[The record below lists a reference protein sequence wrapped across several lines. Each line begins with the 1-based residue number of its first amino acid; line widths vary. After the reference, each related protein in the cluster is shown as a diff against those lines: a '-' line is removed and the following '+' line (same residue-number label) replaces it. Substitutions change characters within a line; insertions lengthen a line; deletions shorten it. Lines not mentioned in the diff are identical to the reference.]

1 MARLTANLKLQTT
14 FGSIGIVLVGVCSLQ
29 AAGLQDL
36 VPSHTPSYRAVL
48 DQYCVTCH
56 NQSARTAELLLDQA
70 DVENIGEGPELWEKV
85 VKKLR
90 AGAMPPAGMPRPDQA
105 TYDSFATYLETAL
118 DSAAAAHPNPGR
130 PVLHRLNRVE
140 YANAVRDLLAVEID
154 GETLLPADDSRYGF
168 DNIGDVLTVSPAL
181 LERYLSAARKI
192 SRLAIG
198 DPHIAPVFEGYNVP
212 KYFVQDDRM
221 NEDLPFGSRGG
232 IAVRHHFPLDG
243 EYLLKVRL
251 ARNSR
256 DYIAGLLDRP
266 HQLDVRLDG
275 ARLKLFT
282 IGGENHGRS
291 APLFSNN
298 AMGDRAQDIYERT
311 ADDILEVRFPATAG
325 PQQIE
330 VAFLKETSMPEGP
343 LRTPMSKYDL
353 HNYKGGE
360 PGVASISITGPYDAT
375 GMGET
380 PSRGKIFV
388 CRPSSAQEEEP
399 CAREILSTLARRAYR
414 RPLIEEDIQTLLDFY
429 KEGHNEGGFETGIGT
444 ALERILV
451 GPEFLFRIEID
462 PKNIAPDTA
471 YPISDLELASRLSF
485 FLWSSIPDDQLLEL
499 AEGGK
504 LSDPV
509 VLEQQVRRLLKDSR
523 SKALVSNFAAQW
535 LQLRNLRA
543 INPDQDVFPYF
554 EENLREAFR
563 VETELFFESQLGED
577 RSVLELLSADYT
589 FLNERLARHYG
600 IANIYGSHFRRV
612 ELETEERRGLLGK
625 GSILAVTSYAN
636 RTSPVLRGKW
646 VLENILG
653 TPPPPPPPNIP
664 DLVESDQDG
673 KALSMR
679 EAMEQHR
686 ANPVC
691 ATCHNAMDPLGF
703 ALENFD
709 GIGAWRTTDA
719 GEPIDASGVL
729 PDGTPFRGPA
739 ELQRVLLESKS
750 SEFVA
755 TATERLL
762 TYALGRGVESY
773 DAPAIRSIIREAAP
787 NNYRWSSLILGI
799 VKSTPF
805 QMRRSRAL

>member
-1 MARLTANLKLQTT
+1 MAKWTAKLKLQTT
-14 FGSIGIVLVGVCSLQ
+14 LGSIGIVLVGVCSLQ

-56 NQSARTAELLLDQA
+56 NQTARTAELLLDQA
-70 DVENIGEGPELWEKV
+70 DVENIGDGPEVWEKV
-85 VKKLR
+85 LKKLR

-118 DSAAAAHPNPGR
+118 DSASAAHPNPGR

-154 GETLLPADDSRYGF
+154 GATLLPADDSRHGF

-192 SRLAIG
+192 SRLALG
-198 DPHIAPVFEGYNVP
+198 DPDISPVFEGYNVP
-212 KYFVQDDRM
+212 KYFVQNDRM
-221 NEDLPFGSRGG
+221 SEALPFGSRGG
-232 IAVRHHFPLDG
+232 IAVRHNFPADG

-256 DYIAGLLDRP
+256 DYITGLLDKP

-275 ARLKLFT
+275 ARLELFT
-282 IGGENHGRS
+282 IGGETHGKS

-360 PGVASISITGPYDAT
+360 PGVASVSITGPYDAS
-375 GMGET
+375 GIGQT
-380 PSRGKIFV
+380 PSRHRIFV
-388 CRPSSAQEEEP
+388 CRPSSAQDEES
-399 CAREILSTLARRAYR
+399 CATKILSTLARRAYR
-414 RPLIEEDIQTLLDFY
+414 RPLTEDDIQTLLDFY
-429 KEGHNEGGFETGIGT
+429 KAGHNEGGFEAGIGS

-451 GPEFLFRIEID
+451 GPEFLFRIEVD
-462 PKNIAPDTA
+462 PENVASNTA
-471 YPISDLELASRLSF
+471 YRISDLELASRLSF

-535 LQLRNLRA
+535 LQLRSLRA

-563 VETELFFESQLGED
+563 VETELFFESLLRED
-577 RSVLELLSADYT
+577 RSVLALLSANYT
-589 FLNERLARHYG
+589 FVNERLARHYG
-600 IANIYGSHFRRV
+600 IPDVYGSHFRRV

-625 GSILAVTSYAN
+625 GSILALTSYAN

-646 VLENILG
+646 VLENLLG

-664 DLVESDQDG
+664 DLVERDQDG
-673 KALSMR
+673 QAFSMR
-679 EAMEQHR
+679 EALEQHR
-686 ANPVC
+686 ANPAC
-691 ATCHNAMDPLGF
+691 AACHNVMDPLGF

-709 GIGAWRTTDA
+709 GIGTWRTTDA
-719 GEPIDASGVL
+719 GDPIDSSGVL

-750 SEFVA
+750 EEFVA

-799 VKSTPF
+799 VKSAPF
-805 QMRRSRAL
+805 QMRRSQEL

>member
-1 MARLTANLKLQTT
+1 MAKWTAKLKLQTT
-14 FGSIGIVLVGVCSLQ
+14 LGSIGIVLVGVCSLQ

-56 NQSARTAELLLDQA
+56 NQTARTAELLLDQA
-70 DVENIGEGPELWEKV
+70 DVENIGDGPEVWEKV
-85 VKKLR
+85 LKKLR
-90 AGAMPPAGMPRPDQA
+90 PGAMPPAGMPRPDQA

-118 DSAAAAHPNPGR
+118 DSASAAHPNPGR

-154 GETLLPADDSRYGF
+154 GATLLPADDSRHGF

-192 SRLAIG
+192 SRLALG
-198 DPHIAPVFEGYNVP
+198 DPDISPVFEGYNVP
-212 KYFVQDDRM
+212 KYFVQNDRM
-221 NEDLPFGSRGG
+221 SEALPFGSRGG
-232 IAVRHHFPLDG
+232 IAVRHNFPADG

-256 DYIAGLLDRP
+256 DYITGLLDKP

-275 ARLKLFT
+275 ARLELFT
-282 IGGENHGRS
+282 IGGETHGKS

-360 PGVASISITGPYDAT
+360 PGVASVSITGPYDAS
-375 GMGET
+375 GIGQT
-380 PSRGKIFV
+380 PSRHRIFV
-388 CRPSSAQEEEP
+388 CRPSSAQDEES
-399 CAREILSTLARRAYR
+399 CATKILSTLARRAYR
-414 RPLIEEDIQTLLDFY
+414 RPLTEDDIQTLLDFY
-429 KEGHNEGGFETGIGT
+429 KAGHNEGGFEAGIGS

-451 GPEFLFRIEID
+451 GPEFLFRIEVD
-462 PKNIAPDTA
+462 PENVASNTA
-471 YPISDLELASRLSF
+471 YRISDLELASRLSF

-535 LQLRNLRA
+535 LQLRSLRA

-563 VETELFFESQLGED
+563 VETELFFESLLRED
-577 RSVLELLSADYT
+577 RSVLALLSANYT
-589 FLNERLARHYG
+589 FVNERLARHYG
-600 IANIYGSHFRRV
+600 IPDVYGSHFRRV

-625 GSILAVTSYAN
+625 GSILALTSYAN

-646 VLENILG
+646 VLENLLG

-664 DLVESDQDG
+664 DLVERDQDG
-673 KALSMR
+673 QAFSMR
-679 EAMEQHR
+679 EALEQHR
-686 ANPVC
+686 ANPAC
-691 ATCHNAMDPLGF
+691 ATCHNVMDPLGF

-709 GIGAWRTTDA
+709 GIGTWRTTDA
-719 GEPIDASGVL
+719 GDPIDSSGVL

-750 SEFVA
+750 EEFVA

-799 VKSTPF
+799 VKSAPF
-805 QMRRSRAL
+805 QMRRSQEL